1 MTSQL
6 STVCVYCA
14 SSRGTNPQF
23 SLVATAFG
31 RLLAER
37 GLALVYGG
45 SRVGTMGDLADGA
58 LGAGGEVH
66 GVTTEYLEVKEIGH
80 TGLTSL
86 QVMKSMHERKQEMI
100 RLADAFVM
108 LPGGLGTFDEFFEIF
123 TWLQIGLETKPCAVL
138 NVDHYFDPLLAQ
150 LDNAVSAGFVLEEH
164 RALLVVDSDPESL
177 LDRLAAWSLVVVD
190 KWPD

>member
-1 MTSQL
+1 MTTQL
-6 STVCVYCA
+6 STVCVYCG
-14 SSRGTNPQF
+14 SSRGTVPQY
-23 SLVATAFG
+23 SLVATEFG
-31 RLLAER
+31 RLLASR
-37 GLALVYGG
+37 GLSLVYGG

-58 LGAGGEVH
+58 LGAGGQVY

-80 TGLTSL
+80 SGLTSL
-86 QVMKSMHERKQEMI
+86 QVMKTMHERKQEMI

-123 TWLQIGLETKPCAVL
+123 TWLQIGLETKPCAIL

-150 LDNAVSAGFVLEEH
+150 LDNAVSAGFVREEH

-177 LDRLAAWSLVVVD
+177 IDRLTAWSLVVID